1 MLKNNMMYRIF
12 VVISLFCALC
22 VSASAQYRAG
32 ANYQE
37 LYDSET
43 VGALKKHVAALTS
56 AHLEGRKAGSEGEKE
71 AAEYVREAL
80 KSYGVDVLSPVG
92 GDIFGLKTEKGDT
105 LTSRNVIGFVQGYD
119 KELRNQYVLIGARL
133 DNLGTM
139 TVTVDGQ
146 PVEKIFYGANG
157 NASGL
162 AVMLELA
169 RMIQTQSLMFRRSVL
184 FVAFGASQET
194 YAGAWY
200 FLNRSF
206 GDSKNIETM
215 INLDMLGTGNNDFY
229 AYTASN
235 VDLNLI
241 IRKLSGELHPIRP
254 EITSFE
260 PYPSDHRAFYASE
273 IPAVMF
279 TTGKYPE
286 HNTEKDTQ
294 SILDYGKMERE
305 LEYIYNFALE
315 VAGTNQT
322 LAFRESKVPGRGP
335 AYDDVVSFYDCDQR
349 PTFLNSA
356 DVAPFMEKWVYA
368 NLKYPE
374 DAVRDG
380 VQGRVMVDF
389 IVDKDGKVT
398 DVRVVR
404 GVDPELDEE
413 AVRVISASPKWKPGR
428 VNGQKVRTS
437 ITVPVEFRLK
447 KKASKGGNFGFK
459 KHSIY

>member
-1 MLKNNMMYRIF
+1 MNNFMYRIF
-12 VVISLFCALC
+12 ILIAVIFA
-22 VSASAQYRAG
+22 VSVPSFAQFRDG
-32 ANYQE
+32 ARYEE
-37 LYDSET
+37 LYDSKT
-43 VGALKKHVAALTS
+43 VAAFKRHVATLSA

-71 AAEYVREAL
+71 AAEYVRETL
-80 KSYGVDVLSPVG
+80 KSYGVDVLSPAG
-92 GDIFGLKTEKGDT
+92 GDLFGVKTPQGDT

-119 KELRNQYVLIGARL
+119 KELRNQYVLVGARL
-133 DNLGTM
+133 DNLGSM
-139 TVTVDGQ
+139 TVTIDGQ

-169 RMIQTQSLMFRRSVL
+169 RMVQTQSLMFRRSVL
-184 FVAFGASQET
+184 FVAFGASMET

-206 GDSKNIETM
+206 SDSKNIETM
-215 INLDMLGTGNNDFY
+215 INLDMLGMGSNGFY

-254 EITSFE
+254 EVTASE

-279 TTGKYPE
+279 TTGKYSE
-286 HNTEKDTQ
+286 HNTERDTQ
-294 SILDYGKMERE
+294 SILDYDTMEKE
-305 LEYIYNFALE
+305 LEYIYNFLLE
-315 VAGTNQT
+315 VAGTSQT
-322 LAFRESKVPGRGP
+322 LAFRESRVPARGP
-335 AYDDVVSFYDCDQR
+335 AYDDVVSYYDCDQR

-356 DVAPFMEKWVYA
+356 DIAPFMEKWVYP

-374 DAVRDG
+374 GAVRDG

-389 IVDKDGKVT
+389 IIDKDGKVT

-404 GVDPELDEE
+404 GIDIELDEE

-447 KKASKGGNFGFK
+447 KKTSKGGNFGFK